1 MIGHNAWT
9 DWATEIV
16 KSFLHAEES
25 KESNELDKKV
35 PLPLKVLMKVH
46 ICVFVVL
53 IFWQF
58 SEKIK
63 ELIPRIQFS
72 FLNPVYAL
80 RRRLKNQ
87 ITQYSPKSDLGLL
100 WRKNV
105 LCEVGSIDFQMMLWS
120 FW

>member
-1 MIGHNAWT
+1 M
-9 DWATEIV
+9 

-120 FW
+120 F